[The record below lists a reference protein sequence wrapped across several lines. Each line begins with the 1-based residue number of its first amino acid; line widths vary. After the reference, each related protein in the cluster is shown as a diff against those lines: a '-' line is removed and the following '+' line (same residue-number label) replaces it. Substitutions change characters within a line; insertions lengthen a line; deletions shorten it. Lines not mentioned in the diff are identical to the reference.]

1 MTTAGSGGCIPGILA
16 YVSSNS
22 SMIIDGRHN
31 LLIYKPSHH
40 QPPPQSSNNIVS
52 QTKRAVTTAIVVAF
66 GGIGGVFA
74 SLVYR
79 QVDFPTYLPGI
90 YATIACQILM
100 LLLLA
105 ITTIYYRA
113 QNKGLRRGTI
123 IRPLE
128 GQAGFVYTL

>member
-1 MTTAGSGGCIPGILA
+1 MGHTT
-16 YVSSNS
+16 Y
-22 SMIIDGRHN
+22 
-31 LLIYKPSHH
+31 HH
-40 QPPPQSSNNIVS
+40 RPPPQSSNNIVS
-52 QTKRAVTTAIVVAF
+52 QTKRAVTTAIIVAF

-79 QVDFPTYLPGI
+79 QADFPTYLPGI

-100 LLLLA
+100 LLLLT
-105 ITTIYYRA
+105 ITTVHYRT

-128 GQAGFVYTL
+128 GQFGFVYTL